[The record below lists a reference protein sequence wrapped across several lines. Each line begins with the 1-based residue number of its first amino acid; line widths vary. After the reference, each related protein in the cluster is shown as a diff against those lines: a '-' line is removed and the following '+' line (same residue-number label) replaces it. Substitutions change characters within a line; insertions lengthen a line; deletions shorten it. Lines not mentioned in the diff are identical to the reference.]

1 MFKQKVQKL
10 VEDQDYFSQTDN
22 SDSGAE
28 DDENL
33 LDRDKQLAQ
42 IFFKKSVAMQKDGS
56 ISLLKII
63 QKE

>member
-10 VEDQDYFSQTDN
+10 VEDQDYFSQTDHSN
-22 SDSGAE
+22 SGDE
-28 DDENL
+28 DDENV
-33 LDRDKQLAQ
+33 LDRDKLLAR
-42 IFFKKSVAMQKDGS
+42 IFFKKSVAMQKEGS